1 MRLDVGVLGIV
12 FVIVAVGYFF
22 LVGNVFVVV
31 GVCWLR

>member
-12 FVIVAVGYFF
+12 FVIVGYFF

>member
-12 FVIVAVGYFF
+12 FVIVGYFF
-22 LVGNVFVVV
+22 LVGYVFVVV

>member
-12 FVIVAVGYFF
+12 FVIVGYFF
-22 LVGNVFVVV
+22 LVGDVFVVV

>member
-12 FVIVAVGYFF
+12 FVIVGYFF
-22 LVGNVFVVV
+22 LVGDVFV